1 MFRKPLD
8 KKLQPSFQSALVQ
21 CELSDR
27 EQEKICGGQN
37 SRPYTGPIEVRGCWR
52 PNDMLPP
59 TSGQDRC

>member
-8 KKLQPSFQSALVQ
+8 KKLQSFRSSLVQ

-27 EQEKICGGQN
+27 EQESICGGQN
-37 SRPYTGPIEVRGCWR
+37 SRPYKGPTAVSGCWG